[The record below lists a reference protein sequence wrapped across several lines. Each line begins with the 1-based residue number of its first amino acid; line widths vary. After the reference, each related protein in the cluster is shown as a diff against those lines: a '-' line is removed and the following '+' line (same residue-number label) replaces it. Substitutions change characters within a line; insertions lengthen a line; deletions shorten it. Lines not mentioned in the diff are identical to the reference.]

1 VRSQNL
7 VQSDINLLNN
17 QIMSKVLEQATAAAQ
32 QGNWSLL
39 IQCLQQL
46 PLGKNASDTDVEL
59 APLSDTELEQV
70 LNLALDVLY
79 AGDFRERW
87 DVAKVFPKL
96 GERAIASL
104 IEILE
109 DEDVE
114 IEVRWFTARILG
126 DFNHPTVI
134 NTLVNLLKKAEDED
148 LAIMIATALSNLS
161 SSAIDALASLL
172 ADSQTRLL
180 ATTALSQI
188 RRPEIIEPLL
198 SVVHDSQVTVRSI
211 AIEALSSFHDA
222 RIPLVLLEGLNDP
235 AAEVRKEA
243 VTGLGLRPDL
253 WDELDLLHRLR
264 PLLYDINRD
273 VCQQTAIAIGRSGRD
288 EAAQALFEGLK
299 SPATPV
305 PLQIDFIR
313 ALAWVG
319 TPQALEYL
327 QQALTYVSVDGAYE
341 IINLLGRIEQPRLK
355 TRAAQ
360 IILDFFQSKHP
371 TTTLPTIKQAIAQA
385 WGHLGH
391 RSALDA
397 LVGLLADSEDSVRWH
412 AIAALKNFPTAHQ
425 QLEQLATDEN
435 LTPALKQ
442 GVAIAL
448 AEW

>member
-1 VRSQNL
+1 
-7 VQSDINLLNN
+7 
-17 QIMSKVLEQATAAAQ
+17 MSKVLEQATAAAQ

-126 DFNHPTVI
+126 DFNHPSVI

-198 SVVHDSQVTVRSI
+198 SVVHDPQVTVRSI

-222 RIPLVLLEGLNDP
+222 RIPLVLLEGLNDS

-253 WDELDLLHRLR
+253 WDELDLLNRLK
-264 PLLYDINRD
+264 PLLYDLNRD
-273 VCQQTAIAIGRSGRD
+273 VCQQAAIAMGRSGRD

-360 IILDFFQSKHP
+360 IILDFFQSQHP

-397 LVGLLADSEDSVRWH
+397 LVGLLADSEESVRWH